1 MQRSTFKI
9 LFYIKKNVIKSNG
22 KAPVMARVTLNGE
35 IAQFSLKC
43 EVSPSE
49 WNPGTGRAIGKSAS
63 AQNLNGLLDNFRASL
78 TQHYREISDREATVT
93 AEKVRNAF
101 LGLQMRNDS
110 LLDLFDEHCKNLEI
124 QVDKGVSR
132 DTHQKY
138 LRTGSRLGDF
148 MNYKYHISDINLKE
162 INHSFLCDF
171 EIYLKTIHSCGQNTT
186 AKFMQR
192 VRTIILIAKSNG
204 WIHADPFANY
214 KLQTEKTEREFLNE
228 QELESIIQK
237 NFPVKRLEQ
246 VRDIF
251 VFSCFTGLAYIDV
264 FNLRDT
270 NIRTAFDNTLW
281 IMGKRVKTGVSY
293 RVPLLD
299 IPKMII
305 EKYKGSLS
313 GGELLPVITNQKMN
327 AYLKEI
333 ADLCGITKNL
343 SFHVAR
349 HTFATTVTLS
359 KGVSIESVSKMLGHT
374 NIKTTQI
381 YARITDDK
389 IKNDMAMLA
398 SKLKEMET
406 KYATNL

>member
-1 MQRSTFKI
+1 
-9 LFYIKKNVIKSNG
+9 
-22 KAPVMARVTLNGE
+22 MARVTLNGK

-43 EVSPSE
+43 EVNPSD
-49 WNPGTGRAIGKSAS
+49 WNPGTGRAVGKSAA
-63 AQNLNGLLDNFRASL
+63 AQKLNGLLDNFRASL

-101 LGLQMRNDS
+101 LGLQIRNDS

-124 QVDKGVSR
+124 QVGKGVSR

-138 LRTGSRLGDF
+138 LRTGSRLRDF

-171 EIYLKTIHSCGQNTT
+171 EIYLKTIHSCGQNTA

-228 QELESIIQK
+228 RELESIIQK
-237 NFPVKRLEQ
+237 KFTVKRLEQ

-264 FNLRDT
+264 FNLRDS

-281 IMGKRVKTGVSY
+281 IMGKRVKTNVSY

-305 EKYKGSLS
+305 EKYKGSLP

-398 SKLKEMET
+398 GKLKEMET
-406 KYATNL
+406 KYAVNLEN

>member
-1 MQRSTFKI
+1 MRSTFKI
-9 LFYIKKNVIKSNG
+9 LFYIKKNAVKSNG
-22 KAPVMARVTLNGE
+22 KAPVMARITLNGE

-43 EVSPSE
+43 EINPSD
-49 WNPGTGRAIGKSAS
+49 WNPGTGRAVGKSAA
-63 AQNLNGLLDNFRASL
+63 AQKLNGLLDNFRASL

-124 QVDKGVSR
+124 QIGRGVSR

-138 LRTGSRLGDF
+138 LRTGSRLRDF

-171 EIYLKTIHSCGQNTT
+171 EIYLKTIHSCGQNMT

-204 WIHADPFANY
+204 WIHADPSANY

-228 QELESIIQK
+228 RELESIIQK
-237 NFPVKRLEQ
+237 KFTVKRLEQ

-264 FNLRDT
+264 FNLRDS
-270 NIRTAFDNTLW
+270 NIRTAFDNALW
-281 IMGKRVKTGVSY
+281 IMGKRVKTNVSY

-305 EKYKGSLS
+305 EKYKGSLP

-333 ADLCGITKNL
+333 ADLCGIDKNL

-374 NIKTTQI
+374 SIKTTRI

-398 SKLKEMET
+398 GKLNEMKT
-406 KYATNL
+406 KYAENP